1 MICFTEVRFLQT
13 YSPLRWSQ
21 RPGLFQPFPSLK
33 RSLRPSELLFSI
45 KRNTKFPQ
53 GPPHN
58 WCLLPRLQLS
68 LITRRMR
75 KKRSDPSA
83 RAQKNTNITLSSHY
97 LIWSDS
103 GLGRGFDLFGVSR
116 IECYSSCNV
125 LKVENWDA
133 IECGVVGGI
142 YSPNHQNMVVGRLL
156 SHGAPDSPVRH
167 RTLSGAPATSA
178 GSTVGALTYGASG
191 LSGGAP
197 DRSCRLSGAPTARP
211 LSSAR
216 ACVHLMR
223 CSRPLRAK

>member
-13 YSPLRWSQ
+13 YSLLRWSQ
-21 RPGLFQPFPSLK
+21 RPGLFEPFPSLR

-45 KRNTKFPQ
+45 KWNTKFPQ

-83 RAQKNTNITLSSHY
+83 RAQKNTNVALSSHY

-103 GLGRGFDLFGVSR
+103 GLVRGFDLFGVSR

-125 LKVENWDA
+125 LKVENFDA
-133 IECGVVGGI
+133 IECGVVGVFI
-142 YSPNHQNMVVGRLL
+142 APTTKIWLL
-156 SHGAPDSPVRH
+156 EGCCRMAHRTVWCATGHCPVRQP
-167 RTLSGAPATSA
+167 RQQ
-178 GSTVGALTYGASG
+178 TVGV
-191 LSGGAP
+191 
-197 DRSCRLSGAPTARP
+197 RP
-211 LSSAR
+211 LE
-216 ACVHLMR
+216 L
-223 CSRPLRAK
+223 